1 MGYESCVRSR
11 MPGTD
16 GVCSVGFH
24 PSPWKS
30 KGIQRVLGQQECPRA
45 LGIFQ
50 DGDKRVQDLKEGP

>member
-1 MGYESCVRSR
+1 

-30 KGIQRVLGQQECPRA
+30 KGIQRVLGQQECPSA